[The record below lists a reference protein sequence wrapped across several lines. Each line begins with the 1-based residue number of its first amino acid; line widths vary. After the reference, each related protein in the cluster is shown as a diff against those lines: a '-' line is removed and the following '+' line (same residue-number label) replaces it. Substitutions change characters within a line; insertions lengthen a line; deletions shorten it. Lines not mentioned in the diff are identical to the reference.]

1 MSQIHTILAICHV
14 FVYMCLLQN
23 RKCFCIATK
32 KHIKITHC
40 IIRLLPYATDNIQ
53 GGPKKLHKV
62 YGTIILQPYVIESSG
77 FQQNVLKE
85 ILYMTKV
92 SV

>member
-1 MSQIHTILAICHV
+1 VSH
-14 FVYMCLLQN
+14 YCLV
-23 RKCFCIATK
+23 
-32 KHIKITHC
+32 
-40 IIRLLPYATDNIQ
+40 Q

-62 YGTIILQPYVIESSG
+62 YGTIILQLYVIESSG

>member
-1 MSQIHTILAICHV
+1 MYGV
-14 FVYMCLLQN
+14 FNFVQL
-23 RKCFCIATK
+23 
-32 KHIKITHC
+32 
-40 IIRLLPYATDNIQ
+40 Q

-62 YGTIILQPYVIESSG
+62 YGTINLQPYVIESSG

>member
-1 MSQIHTILAICHV
+1 LYYVAYDGAPLLRVPVCVSRALLVIHAVLQPILFLNNNGWLAWQ
-14 FVYMCLLQN
+14 LLGG
-23 RKCFCIATK
+23 
-32 KHIKITHC
+32 
-40 IIRLLPYATDNIQ
+40 NIQ
-53 GGPKKLHKV
+53 GGPKKRHKV
-62 YGTIILQPYVIESSG
+62 YGIIILQSYITESYG